1 MSIFGK
7 SDRGEPEVD
16 RPQPGGGTA
25 AKPTPVTTSGPRPV
39 SPPTAPSSSA
49 TDMSIVS
56 RGLTIEGNLRGDDD
70 IRVDGTVNGDISSRT
85 LIVSQGAKVSGKVT
99 AEMIEL
105 LGHIDG
111 ELNGKTVRI
120 AGTGHL
126 DGDVNYEQLSIEA
139 GAVVNGQLRHGS
151 GKQAARGAGAG
162 AAGVSAKPG
171 NGAAKPEEP
180 KADGKDDAKGDSK
193 PDAKSANA

>member
-16 RPQPGGGTA
+16 RQPGGGA
-25 AKPTPVTTSGPRPV
+25 AKPAPVPVASGPRPV
-39 SPPTAPSSSA
+39 NAPSTPTASSASA

-56 RGLTIEGNLRGDDD
+56 RGLTIEGNLSGDDD

-85 LIVSQGAKVSGKVT
+85 LIVSQGAKVTGSVT

-105 LGHIDG
+105 LGHIGG

-120 AGTGHL
+120 AGTGQL
-126 DGDVNYEQLSIEA
+126 DGDINYESLSVES
-139 GAVVNGQLRHGS
+139 GAVVNGQLRHGA
-151 GKQAARGAGAG
+151 GKQAARGA
-162 AAGVSAKPG
+162 AASNQAKSGNGMAKPD
-171 NGAAKPEEP
+171 EP
-180 KADGKDDAKGDSK
+180 K
-193 PDAKSANA
+193 PDAKTDTKGDVKPDAKPANA